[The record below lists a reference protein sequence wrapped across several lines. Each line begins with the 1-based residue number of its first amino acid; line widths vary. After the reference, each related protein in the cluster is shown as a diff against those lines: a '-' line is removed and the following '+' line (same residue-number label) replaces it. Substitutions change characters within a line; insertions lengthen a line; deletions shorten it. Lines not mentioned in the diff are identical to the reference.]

1 MQYLKNKISDDFLVM
16 LVTPHTHTAHLTM
29 NKEQILKGIKTAIVN
44 KHNVST
50 HDAEFKDGDVLITLK
65 MSAVTFLSSIGVL
78 NNDSKK
84 NNECPVTGKVS
95 KSKKWPDDMKRKAL
109 SRHQGGATPQKIAEE
124 IGVPPSTVRG
134 WVSAHKGAF
143 RAVQPRETHDA
154 DELMQRER
162 QVTTPQQVVSRNASR
177 VTSRLSSRP
186 SSAFAYL
193 ETSSDESDASTP
205 PSHDVRGV
213 WNGGVVESS
222 ISE

>member
-1 MQYLKNKISDDFLVM
+1 M

-44 KHNVST
+44 KYNVST

-65 MSAVTFLSSIGVL
+65 MSAVTFLSSIGLL

-84 NNECPVTGKVS
+84 NNECKSPVTGKVS
-95 KSKKWPDDMKRKAL
+95 KSKKWPDDKKRKAL
-109 SRHQGGATPQKIAEE
+109 SRHEGGAKPQKIAEE

-162 QVTTPQQVVSRNASR
+162 QVTPPTQRKQVVSRNASR
-177 VTSRLSSRP
+177 VASRLSSRP

-213 WNGGVVESS
+213 VETS

>member
-1 MQYLKNKISDDFLVM
+1 
-16 LVTPHTHTAHLTM
+16 M

-84 NNECPVTGKVS
+84 NNECKSPVTGKVT
-95 KSKKWPDDMKRKAL
+95 KWGDDKKRKAL
-109 SRHQGGATPQKIAEE
+109 IRHQGGVKPQKIAEE

-143 RAVQPRETHDA
+143 RAVQPKDTHDA

-162 QVTTPQQVVSRNASR
+162 QVTPTQRKQVVSRNASR
-177 VTSRLSSRP
+177 VASRLSSRP